1 MVVLFSD
8 SKDNL
13 FFPSFIF
20 KKKWEIQSL
29 VFWNLRVYL
38 FWDMTSEEI
47 VYFLFRMLIAEG

>member
-29 VFWNLRVYL
+29 VF
-38 FWDMTSEEI
+38 
-47 VYFLFRMLIAEG
+47 